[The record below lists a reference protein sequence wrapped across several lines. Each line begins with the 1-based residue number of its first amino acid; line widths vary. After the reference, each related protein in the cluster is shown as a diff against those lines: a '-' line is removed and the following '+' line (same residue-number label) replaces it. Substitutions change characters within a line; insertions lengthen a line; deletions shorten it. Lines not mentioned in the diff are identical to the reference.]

1 MTKSGNALMKLCAAE
16 VIAVRPTEGDP
27 SLIWREPA
35 GEKNE
40 ATFAAFW
47 LHQAAVYRVAKSFS
61 LVNCMALLCD
71 VRRAC
76 GSAAACEGP
85 SL

>member
-1 MTKSGNALMKLCAAE
+1 MKLWAAE

-40 ATFAAFW
+40 ATFDAFW
-47 LHQAAVYRVAKSFS
+47 LHQAAVYRVAKLFS
-61 LVNCMALLCD
+61 SVNCMAVLCD
-71 VRRAC
+71 VHAVRETVE
-76 GSAAACEGP
+76 GSDRHMRPAA
-85 SL
+85 